1 MQALR
6 VRELRTVP
14 GFEWTRVT
22 QRKVPA
28 KAVLV
33 NVNLKTKQNFL
44 KVLQP
49 RSRSWE
55 IDLSSFLR
63 LHTEVIT
70 PMYVTVLGLMLFE

>member
-33 NVNLKTKQNFL
+33 NVNLKNQTKFSES
-44 KVLQP
+44 VATLQQ
-49 RSRSWE
+49 
-55 IDLSSFLR
+55 
-63 LHTEVIT
+63 
-70 PMYVTVLGLMLFE
+70 VLGNRFVFFSETPYGGNNSYVRHSVGLDVI